1 MVYLPLLLALVV
13 LLVAASVIIGRR
25 ADKQIDQLT
34 EALQEQKCMRLI
46 EMDEA
51 IADWLVML
59 ELPQLA
65 EKKKRLE
72 VARQLS
78 TVLIGKLLRSP
89 VPCCNSKT

>member
-72 VARQLS
+72 VARQLH
-78 TVLIGKLLRSP
+78 RSR
-89 VPCCNSKT
+89 